1 MMSEK
6 RFKSPIDNA
15 LRGCQFGVKLGK
27 IRDTLIGFWPPTKG
41 FFRFRIRTSVPNFV
55 KIGSKLRPWEH
66 GQTHTYSDTH
76 THTHTQRSHRWSYN
90 LSHAML

>member
-6 RFKSPIDNA
+6 RFKSSIESA

-27 IRDTLIGFWPPTKG
+27 IGDTVNGFWPPKKG

-55 KIGSKLRPWEH
+55 EIRSKLRPWEH
-66 GQTHTYSDTH
+66 GQTDRQTH
-76 THTHTQRSHRWSYN
+76 THTEITQVI
-90 LSHAML
+90 L